1 MNLYEVNDSIK
12 QIQDMIEDGVPLESL
27 QDTLEALQE
36 EFHLKVENMSK
47 LIRNL
52 DADIDALKNE
62 ESRLKDKR
70 LPLEK
75 RVDGIKQYLFNQLE
89 VAGKEKVKLPNFT
102 ISIRNN
108 KPSVE
113 VLDGHL
119 VPTQYIVLSEPKI
132 DKLALYKDLKEG
144 LEIPGVT
151 LKPSRSL
158 QIR

>member
-1 MNLYEVNDSIK
+1 MRLYEVNASILE
-12 QIQDMIEDGVPLESL
+12 IQNMIEDGVPLDSL

-36 EFHLKVENMSK
+36 DFDIKVEGMGK
-47 LIRNL
+47 LIRNIE
-52 DADIDALKNE
+52 ADIDALKNE

-70 LPLEK
+70 LSLEK

-89 VAGKEKVKLPNFT
+89 VAGIEKVKRPNFT

-113 VLDGHL
+113 VLDTTL
-119 VPTQYIVLSEPKI
+119 IPSTYMIPVEPKL
-132 DKLALYKDLKEG
+132 DKMALYNCLKEG

-151 LKPSRSL
+151 LKSSRSL